1 MITKPIRRSS
11 VSMVNGETQMKT
23 TVKRHYTKRYNKGK
37 KYRKLT
43 MSEVGKAVK
52 LGPLCMVSND
62 VNGMSLG
69 EQPGSLLKN

>member
-1 MITKPIRRSS
+1 M
-11 VSMVNGETQMKT
+11 
-23 TVKRHYTKRYNKGK
+23 KRHYTKRYNKGK

-43 MSEVGKAVK
+43 VSEVGKVVK

-69 EQPGSLLKN
+69 EQPDSLLKN